1 MARSTFPAMTYD
13 LLVLLLS
20 AVALAAPASA
30 DCTGPTWVNVGPKVP
45 AIEAPVSAH
54 ADTGT
59 IYIGTFGGGVLKS
72 TDGGATFAP
81 VNAGLAGNAL
91 SVTSLAMDPTN
102 PDVLVITSADGGI
115 SRTVDGGASWLP
127 TSEVGTNVVFVAVDP
142 LDPSVW
148 YAGYGV
154 GGGASIRKST
164 DGGATW
170 AKSDAGMP
178 ATTVWSIAVHP
189 QRPGLVYAGT
199 GDAGGFRS
207 LDGGATWT
215 PMPLPAVVWALAVDP
230 SRPDVVYAG
239 VNGDG
244 VWGSTDG
251 GATFRRI
258 GSPGSGV
265 VLSLLV
271 DPDDPDR
278 LWAGTIGTG
287 LVTSGDGGATW
298 KATSLRSGNVL
309 SLGMAANGDLYA
321 GTGSDGVFAVR
332 RVDGARRGRHRVL
345 PVAGEALATL
355 EAQHVF
361 AVSVDTRDGQRLLAA
376 TNDGGLL
383 ASRDGGAT
391 WGAAGRGFL
400 SRAARRPVHDPRR
413 PGRVW
418 VGSFSGGGLHSSLNG
433 GETWER
439 HLFGST
445 GVYVWTAAVDPATG
459 AVWAGTRGEGL
470 WKSEDDGGTFERAA
484 GPPLP
489 QVRTIAF
496 DETGTGRVFVGG
508 NAGLFRSLD
517 GGATFAKVTAP
528 NTISVTV
535 DPSNPEVVWAAT
547 QAAGVLKSVDGGA
560 TFVPKNAGLASL
572 RMSRAGVVAID
583 PADGSRLWVSTE
595 GAGVFASED
604 ASETWSA
611 FNDGLA
617 DLTVLGLTIDPTDPG
632 VLYAAGPRGVWRVR
646 TREP

>member
-1 MARSTFPAMTYD
+1 MKYD
-13 LLVLLLS
+13 LLIPLLS
-20 AVALAAPASA
+20 AVALAATAPAPA
-30 DCTGPTWVNVGPKVP
+30 DCTMHTWVNVGPKVP

-54 ADTGT
+54 PETGT

-81 VNAGLAGNAL
+81 ANAGLTGNAL
-91 SVTSLAMDPTN
+91 SVSSLAMDPTN
-102 PDVLVITSADGGI
+102 PDVLVLTSADGGI

-127 TSEVGTNVVFVAVDP
+127 TSEVGTNVVFVTVDP
-142 LDPSVW
+142 LDPQVL

-170 AKSDAGMP
+170 VKSDAGVP
-178 ATTVWSIAVHP
+178 ETTVWSIAVHP
-189 QRPGLVYAGT
+189 QRPGLLYAGT
-199 GDAGGFRS
+199 GGAGAFRS
-207 LDGGATWT
+207 VDGGATWS
-215 PMPLPAVVWALAVDP
+215 PMPLPSIVWAVALDP
-230 SRPDVVYAG
+230 SLPDVVYAG

-244 VWGSTDG
+244 VFRSTDG

-265 VLSLLV
+265 VLALAV
-271 DPDDPDR
+271 DPDDSDR
-278 LWAGTIGTG
+278 LWAGTVGTG
-287 LVTSGDGGATW
+287 LMTSGDGGATW

-309 SLGMAANGDLYA
+309 SLGMAANGDVYA

-332 RVDGARRGRHRVL
+332 PAEGARRGRRRIL
-345 PVAGEALATL
+345 PIAGEELEAL

-361 AVSVDTRDGQRLLAA
+361 AVSVDPRDGLRLLAG

-383 ASRDGGAT
+383 GSRDGGKT
-391 WGAAGRGFL
+391 WDTAGRGFL
-400 SRAARRPVHDPRR
+400 SRAARRPVYDPRR
-413 PGRVW
+413 PGRIW
-418 VGSFSGGGLHSSLNG
+418 IGSFSGGGLHSSRNG

-470 WKSEDDGGTFERAA
+470 WKSGDDGETFQRAA
-484 GPPLP
+484 SPALP
-489 QVRTIAF
+489 QVRTIVF
-496 DETGTGRVFVGG
+496 DETSPGRVFVGG

-517 GGATFAKVTAP
+517 GGETFSKVAAP
-528 NTISVTV
+528 NTISVSI
-535 DPSNPEVVWAAT
+535 DPGKPDVVWAAT
-547 QAAGVLKSVDGGA
+547 QAAGVLKSVDGGT

-583 PADGSRLWVSTE
+583 PTNGSRLWVSTE

-604 ASETWSA
+604 AGETWSA
-611 FNDGLA
+611 YSDGLA